1 MSELQRTHQWNIV
14 SGNEFKED
22 TELFY
27 LYWDLIKEEFN
38 ELLEAKTR
46 EEVLDAL
53 GDLYVVVTGELH
65 SMKVNA
71 GDLLKRIN
79 DSNFS
84 KFDTT
89 EADAKISVAAYENDE
104 RYENI
109 NYEKVGG
116 YYVIRGD
123 KVGGAKNKIL
133 KSHKYKEPKLGD
145 L

>member
-53 GDLYVVVTGELH
+53 GALYVVVTGELH

-109 NYEKVGG
+109 HYEKVGG

-133 KSHKYKEPKLGD
+133 KSHKYTEPELSD

>member
-84 KFDTT
+84 KFDTI

-109 NYEKVGG
+109 HYEEVGG

-133 KSHKYKEPKLGD
+133 KSHKYTEPELSD

>member
-109 NYEKVGG
+109 HYEKVGG

-133 KSHKYKEPKLGD
+133 KSHKYTEPELSD

>member
-27 LYWDLIKEEFN
+27 LYRDLIKEEFN

-109 NYEKVGG
+109 HYEKVGD

-133 KSHKYKEPKLGD
+133 KSHKYTEPELSD

>member
-109 NYEKVGG
+109 HYEKVGG

-133 KSHKYKEPKLGD
+133 K
-145 L
+145 